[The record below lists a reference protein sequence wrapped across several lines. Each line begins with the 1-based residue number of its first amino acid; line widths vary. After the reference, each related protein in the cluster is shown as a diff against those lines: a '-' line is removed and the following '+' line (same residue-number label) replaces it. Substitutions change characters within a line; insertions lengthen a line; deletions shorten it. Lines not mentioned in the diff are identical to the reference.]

1 MWIRKGMYHHH
12 KNVGNK
18 TLGEEDDPKG
28 IVDVVN
34 MNQISHIYN
43 VQKCKREMV

>member
-1 MWIRKGMYHHH
+1 MYHHH

-34 MNQISHIYN
+34 MN
-43 VQKCKREMV
+43 